1 MTDLDICICTFRR
14 PGVADTIRSVL
25 NQEVPDGLAPRVIVV
40 DNDDHPT
47 ARDLVVELAGDT
59 PLPLRYIH
67 HPGRNISVARNA
79 ALEASTARCAAFLDD
94 DEVARPGWLAAL
106 AGARAAEAEVILGP
120 VEPVYPLGSPAWMR
134 DADTHGTRPVRVGGA
149 IRSGYTCNVLI
160 DRARPEIRALRFD
173 PELGRSGGED
183 TDYFARMA
191 RLGARFAYEP
201 EAVVEEPVAPERLS
215 FAWLAR
221 RRYRMGLTHAR
232 VLLRCHAARPWR
244 AIPVAAAKALAC
256 ALMALAF
263 AAHRGQRNATVLR
276 GLLHAGVVA
285 GLSGA
290 ALPVLYGATAH
301 ERQGST
307 P

>member
-1 MTDLDICICTFRR
+1 
-14 PGVADTIRSVL
+14 
-25 NQEVPDGLAPRVIVV
+25 
-40 DNDDHPT
+40 
-47 ARDLVVELAGDT
+47 
-59 PLPLRYIH
+59 
-67 HPGRNISVARNA
+67 
-79 ALEASTARCAAFLDD
+79 
-94 DEVARPGWLAAL
+94 
-106 AGARAAEAEVILGP
+106 
-120 VEPVYPLGSPAWMR
+120 MR

-160 DRARPEIRALRFD
+160 DRTRPEIRALRFD

-191 RLGARFAYEP
+191 RLGARFAYAP

-215 FAWLAR
+215 FAWLAH